1 MSKQKYDPNV
11 SKQLKKRTMNR
22 KTATT
27 NIRPYIGLDNILVH
41 AKPEPRTAAPQFY

>member
-22 KTATT
+22 KRPTT
-27 NIRPYIGLDNILVH
+27 NQNMH
-41 AKPEPRTAAPQFY
+41 